1 MRSSANT
8 TQVKFKSSSGLI
20 IFALVRVITNHY
32 FIISASIK
40 AAKRYAAQVR
50 FFFFF
55 TKRKEEQNKFT
66 TMSIKEQMLV
76 PKKYLNGDLGRFF
89 GLKGFGFTNPTNLFN
104 PPKFPFRQINY
115 SASHTPAASAHYILY
130 FLTLLLFL

>member
-1 MRSSANT
+1 M
-8 TQVKFKSSSGLI
+8 
-20 IFALVRVITNHY
+20 
-32 FIISASIK
+32 
-40 AAKRYAAQVR
+40 R
-50 FFFFF
+50 FFFSF

-76 PKKYLNGDLGRFF
+76 PKKYLHYHFFDFLMGYDLWFVIIAHHSII
-89 GLKGFGFTNPTNLFN
+89 LIIVK
-104 PPKFPFRQINY
+104 INY